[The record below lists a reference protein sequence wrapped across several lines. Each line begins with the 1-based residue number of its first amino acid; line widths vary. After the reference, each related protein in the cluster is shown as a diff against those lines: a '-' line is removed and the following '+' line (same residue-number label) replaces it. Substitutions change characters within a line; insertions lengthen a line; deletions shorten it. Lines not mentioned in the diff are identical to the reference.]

1 MPEFVQFHYDHALTL
16 RLRARRVRCG
26 MSPDPIQDRRG
37 RNTELLGDGIH
48 RQAQRVQQHSGFL
61 LPQRLAARRLETG
74 LSAAILALPF
84 RHTISRTI
92 LDQVLALAVRAHLVH
107 GAPLRNWVRSI

>member
-1 MPEFVQFHYDHALTL
+1 MPEFVQFHHDHALARL
-16 RLRARRVRCG
+16 WLRARRVLCG
-26 MSPDPIQDRRG
+26 MSSDPIQDRRG

-74 LSAAILALPF
+74 LSEAILTLPL
-84 RHTISRTI
+84 RHTISGTI
-92 LDQVLALAVRAHLVH
+92 LDQVLALAVRADL